1 MEVPGV
7 QGANPKADERRARPA
22 GSRLIVR
29 IRLRDTLLHPLRSH
43 RGRKLLQAMLDEEE
57 DRIMAEIAR
66 HLLDQFLY
74 GTPPPW
80 FIPEAGYDWP
90 LAPKDYRV

>member
-1 MEVPGV
+1 
-7 QGANPKADERRARPA
+7 
-22 GSRLIVR
+22 
-29 IRLRDTLLHPLRSH
+29 
-43 RGRKLLQAMLDEEE
+43 MLDEEE